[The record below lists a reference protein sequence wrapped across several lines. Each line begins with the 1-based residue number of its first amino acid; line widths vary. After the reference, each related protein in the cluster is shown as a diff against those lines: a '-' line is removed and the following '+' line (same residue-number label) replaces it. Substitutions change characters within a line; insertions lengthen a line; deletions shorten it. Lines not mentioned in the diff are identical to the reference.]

1 MPTEIQA
8 LAWPAIAAGEHVL
21 ISAPTG
27 CGKTL
32 AAFLWA
38 IDRLATGAWTGG
50 TTRVVYV
57 SPLKALNADVER
69 NLLGPL
75 AEVERRFA
83 TAGVDSAP
91 IRVATRSGDTPASE
105 RQKLLRRPPEILI
118 TTPESLN
125 LLLLSKAARR
135 IFAGVTCVLLDE
147 IHAVAGSKRGTHLIT
162 AVDRLVRLAGEF
174 QRVALSATVRPLDEV
189 AAFVGGLRLERG
201 EGGEPRHVP
210 RAVRVLASHEA
221 KRYDLT
227 VRLAP
232 ASDDP
237 DALDDAFWTRL
248 AADIRPRLAA
258 ARSTLIFTNSRR
270 MAERFTRELNAG
282 EAREVAWSHH
292 GSLAREIRQAV
303 ERRLKEGQ
311 LPALVA
317 TSSLELGIDVGALDQ
332 VLLVQTPRAVA
343 SAAQR
348 IGRAGHRVGEV
359 SRGVFFP
366 THPRDLL
373 QAAVVAR
380 AVAEREIEPLRVVR
394 NPLDVLAQVILGML
408 AAESWEVD
416 GLFLAVR
423 TSDPYRD
430 LPRRQFDLV
439 LEMLAGRYAESRIAE
454 LRPRIAIDRLTGRAT
469 ARAGLVRELAER
481 GGTIPDRGYFQL
493 RLEDSRAKLGELDE
507 EFVWERSLGDVFTL
521 GAQSWRIRGITHND
535 VLVAP
540 ARGGPPLAPFWRA
553 DEQDRDFF
561 LSEKIGQFLERA
573 DGRLDEAR
581 FASELES
588 EHALEPP
595 AAAELVRL
603 LREQRIA
610 TGTSLPHR
618 RHLLVELSE
627 ERVHDASRRQIVL
640 YTLWGG
646 RVNRPLAHALAAAW
660 EEGGGLPLEVVS
672 DDDALLV
679 IAPRDADLPAL
690 LRAIDPERIEEL
702 LRRRLEGSGFFG
714 ARFRENA
721 GRALLLPRGG
731 LRRRTPL
738 WLARESAKK
747 LLSAVERFDDFP
759 ILLETWRTCLADEFD
774 LPRLKQ
780 LLAELGTGE
789 IRIST
794 AVTSAPSPFAAN
806 LVWKRTNRQMYEDD
820 EAPPRGGTALAGDLL
835 REVALA
841 GELRPE
847 IPPALAEE
855 FRRKAHRLLPGY
867 PPRDALELVEWVKER
882 LWIPLGEWREL
893 RAAIADE
900 RADEV
905 EAVFAAAADKLLE
918 LPPGAGGGEG
928 AVVAREQLPRLE
940 RALGR
945 PLTAPALRE
954 LAADPEALAGL
965 LDEWLRAQ
973 PPLAEDRVAH
983 LFALERE
990 PLGEALAR
998 LVATEIVV
1006 HGPLLA
1012 GAAGDQVASRRSFET
1027 LMRWRRAGARA
1038 DFQALP
1044 LAELALFRAVQQG
1057 LVADVNRSGIEALEG
1072 ALEPLFGLPLPA
1084 AMWEEEILPAR
1095 LDPYHRAWLDS
1106 LAEESGLRWLGCG
1119 AGEIALC
1126 LEGDVELFVDPRP
1139 PQTAPLLARLDRPS
1153 GLAELAQASGES
1165 PAETA
1170 RELWRL
1176 AFAGEV
1182 WNDSFRAL
1190 RQGVE
1195 SDFEPDPALAAPLA
1209 TPGVRRASFRR
1220 WSAPRPAPGRWSRVA
1235 RPAVERDP
1243 FDEDR
1248 LARDRARV
1256 LLARHGVVFRELLA
1270 GEPPPLAWSRLA
1282 RTLRLLELAGEV
1294 VGGQFFRDVPGLQ
1307 FATPGAIARL
1317 RSGLPEGAVWWHS
1330 ALDPVSLCGV
1340 DLPALR
1346 GRLPRRIAANT
1357 LVWRGSRLALEVRRS
1372 GRELEFH
1379 LAHDEPGVEQLLR
1392 PLEVRLTRQF
1402 RPASRIEVETING
1415 ERADRSPYLPR
1426 FARFVVTRGAESVA
1440 LGRRYDGARDG

>member
-1 MPTEIQA
+1 MALDRGTEAAPLRSRSRSGETADRRLERRDVAGRLRAELAKLSTRKAAADVGAAPRDAELSAALASLGYAAGGTRRAGTIDPRDGLALFARFTEAKRRLAAGDAASARDQLAALVRESPGSVPFWTELAAAERAAGELTRSISTLERALALNPDLEFLHLRRGDALAEAGRRDEAERALRRALAIDPRFAAAWLALAELEAKAGRPAEEERALRGAVAAGTESAGVLARLGQIELARGDLAAADPHLAAACRLLPEWPLPWELWARLAERQGRPEVAAERRSHLPRADRALDGPGRAERCADLIVSAAMFSGFHPVVRRWFEEAVGVPTEIQA

-660 EEGGGLPLEVVS
+660 EEG
-672 DDDALLV
+672 
-679 IAPRDADLPAL
+679 
-690 LRAIDPERIEEL
+690 
-702 LRRRLEGSGFFG
+702 
-714 ARFRENA
+714 
-721 GRALLLPRGG
+721 
-731 LRRRTPL
+731 
-738 WLARESAKK
+738 
-747 LLSAVERFDDFP
+747 
-759 ILLETWRTCLADEFD
+759 
-774 LPRLKQ
+774 
-780 LLAELGTGE
+780 
-789 IRIST
+789 
-794 AVTSAPSPFAAN
+794 AAC
-806 LVWKRTNRQMYEDD
+806 
-820 EAPPRGGTALAGDLL
+820 
-835 REVALA
+835 
-841 GELRPE
+841 
-847 IPPALAEE
+847 
-855 FRRKAHRLLPGY
+855 
-867 PPRDALELVEWVKER
+867 
-882 LWIPLGEWREL
+882 
-893 RAAIADE
+893 
-900 RADEV
+900 
-905 EAVFAAAADKLLE
+905 
-918 LPPGAGGGEG
+918 
-928 AVVAREQLPRLE
+928 
-940 RALGR
+940 
-945 PLTAPALRE
+945 
-954 LAADPEALAGL
+954 
-965 LDEWLRAQ
+965 
-973 PPLAEDRVAH
+973 
-983 LFALERE
+983 
-990 PLGEALAR
+990 
-998 LVATEIVV
+998 
-1006 HGPLLA
+1006 
-1012 GAAGDQVASRRSFET
+1012 RSK
-1027 LMRWRRAGARA
+1027 
-1038 DFQALP
+1038 
-1044 LAELALFRAVQQG
+1044 
-1057 LVADVNRSGIEALEG
+1057 
-1072 ALEPLFGLPLPA
+1072 
-1084 AMWEEEILPAR
+1084 
-1095 LDPYHRAWLDS
+1095 
-1106 LAEESGLRWLGCG
+1106 
-1119 AGEIALC
+1119 
-1126 LEGDVELFVDPRP
+1126 
-1139 PQTAPLLARLDRPS
+1139 
-1153 GLAELAQASGES
+1153 
-1165 PAETA
+1165 
-1170 RELWRL
+1170 
-1176 AFAGEV
+1176 
-1182 WNDSFRAL
+1182 
-1190 RQGVE
+1190 
-1195 SDFEPDPALAAPLA
+1195 
-1209 TPGVRRASFRR
+1209 
-1220 WSAPRPAPGRWSRVA
+1220 WSA
-1235 RPAVERDP
+1235 
-1243 FDEDR
+1243 
-1248 LARDRARV
+1248 
-1256 LLARHGVVFRELLA
+1256 
-1270 GEPPPLAWSRLA
+1270 
-1282 RTLRLLELAGEV
+1282 TT
-1294 VGGQFFRDVPGLQ
+1294 
-1307 FATPGAIARL
+1307 TPC
-1317 RSGLPEGAVWWHS
+1317 W
-1330 ALDPVSLCGV
+1330 
-1340 DLPALR
+1340 
-1346 GRLPRRIAANT
+1346 
-1357 LVWRGSRLALEVRRS
+1357 
-1372 GRELEFH
+1372 
-1379 LAHDEPGVEQLLR
+1379 
-1392 PLEVRLTRQF
+1392 
-1402 RPASRIEVETING
+1402 
-1415 ERADRSPYLPR
+1415 
-1426 FARFVVTRGAESVA
+1426 
-1440 LGRRYDGARDG
+1440 